1 MALCSRTP
9 CVVSGPNANA
19 KQPMEEAD
27 AHCVPAPR
35 VPACTLGSGYVAKQS
50 GTKAT
55 EAQTGESR
63 SGLDPSQ
70 WLHSAGM
77 ALLALS
83 FAARPSP
90 SSHTQAAPRLSSHNQ
105 PSQKQSSGTP
115 SSPKPNTVRLDR
127 LVFAHTQHVPPGM
140 SLLIRWLGA
149 LLALLATL
157 AAVSLA
163 GPMPAFDPAVL
174 SLTEGNFTS
183 CTDRGMWL
191 VEFFSPYCPHCKRL
205 APTWRDLADAERH
218 LQDSSDFH
226 MARVNCIA
234 QGDLCSRNNILG
246 YPSIELFRDG
256 TWAETYEGDR
266 SFDDLDAYI
275 QARAADNRKLIAL
288 TQRFSS

>member
-1 MALCSRTP
+1 
-9 CVVSGPNANA
+9 
-19 KQPMEEAD
+19 
-27 AHCVPAPR
+27 
-35 VPACTLGSGYVAKQS
+35 
-50 GTKAT
+50 
-55 EAQTGESR
+55 
-63 SGLDPSQ
+63 
-70 WLHSAGM
+70 
-77 ALLALS
+77 
-83 FAARPSP
+83 
-90 SSHTQAAPRLSSHNQ
+90 
-105 PSQKQSSGTP
+105 
-115 SSPKPNTVRLDR
+115 
-127 LVFAHTQHVPPGM
+127 M
-140 SLLIRWLGA
+140 SLLIRWLSA

-163 GPMPAFDPAVL
+163 GPMPAYDPAVL

-183 CTDRGMWL
+183 CTDKGMWL

-218 LQDSSDFH
+218 LEDSSDFH